1 MKKLKLYQADAFAGK
16 LFQGNP
22 AAVCPLDEWLP
33 KPLMQSIAAEN
44 NLAETAFYVKDG
56 DEYDLKWFTPVS
68 EVDLCGHATLA
79 TAHILF
85 NHEGYTGNEIIFRS
99 NSGKLKVTRSSDLLT
114 LDFPTDK
121 IERVETP
128 ATIASALNVPVLET
142 WKGKM
147 DYMAVLASQSD
158 LEKAQPDFRLIAT
171 LGTRGLIITANGN
184 EADFVSRYFAPQ
196 YGIDEDPVTGSA
208 HTTLIPY
215 WSKKLGKNE
224 MSALQLSKRRG
235 ELQCKYLGERV
246 EISGRAK
253 TYLAGE
259 IFVE

>member
-44 NLAETAFYVKDG
+44 NLAETAFYVRDG
-56 DEYDLKWFTPVS
+56 NEYDLKWFTPVS

-85 NHEGYTGNEIIFRS
+85 NHEGYTGSEITFRS
-99 NSGKLKVTRSSDLLT
+99 NSGRLTVKRSNDLLT
-114 LDFPTDK
+114 LDFPSDH
-121 IERVETP
+121 IEKVDTP
-128 ATIASALNVPVLET
+128 PAITSALNIPVIET
-142 WKGKM
+142 WKGRM
-147 DYMAVLASQSD
+147 DYMAVLSSQSD
-158 LEKAQPDFRLIAT
+158 LEKVQPDFRLIAT
-171 LGTRGLIITANGN
+171 LGTRGLIITAKGN
-184 EADFVSRYFAPQ
+184 EVDFVSRYFAPQ
-196 YGIDEDPVTGSA
+196 FGIDEDPVTGSA

-215 WSKKLGKNE
+215 WSARLNKIE
-224 MSALQLSKRRG
+224 MKALQLSKRRG
-235 ELQCKYLGERV
+235 ELGCKHLGDRV
-246 EISGRAK
+246 EISGKAR

-259 IFVE
+259 IYVE